1 MHWRGSP
8 QYADGT
14 MLRFPQLLLFLVGM
28 PVKTRPPVIH
38 IRPWLTWSL
47 AVIIASVS
55 LMVWFS
61 TAGETLAD
69 WLVFR
74 PDASGLAWWT
84 GLFGHLAVHGDLL
97 HLLGNLY
104 FLVLFGRHIECCFG
118 RRRLLG
124 LFLLSGLLGGL
135 LHGWVTG
142 HALIGASGAVFGV
155 LVFYV
160 CQYPKARVIWLPL
173 GWISR
178 AALLFWARGWIA
190 RGYPVSIYL
199 LIYGG
204 FQLLLLYE
212 QLAFD
217 GRVSALAHLG
227 GGLMGALIW
236 LAWRH
241 DWLP

>member
-1 MHWRGSP
+1 MRWRGSP
-8 QYADGT
+8 QYGEGT
-14 MLRFPQLLLFLVGM
+14 LLRFPQFLLFLVGM
-28 PVKTRPPVIH
+28 PVKTRPPVLH
-38 IRPWLTWSL
+38 TQPLLTWGL
-47 AVIIASVS
+47 AAVIALIS

-61 TAGETLAD
+61 PTGELLAD
-69 WLVFR
+69 WLVFQ
-74 PDASGLAWWT
+74 PDASGLTWWA
-84 GLFGHLAVHGDLL
+84 GLLGHIAVHGDVV

-104 FLVLFGRHIECCFG
+104 FLILFGRHIECCFG

-124 LFLLSGLLGGL
+124 LFLLSGVLGGL

-142 HALIGASGAVFGV
+142 YALVGASGAVFGV

-173 GWISR
+173 GWVGR
-178 AALLFWARGWIA
+178 VALLYWARGWVK

-199 LIYGG
+199 LIYGL

-236 LAWRH
+236 LAWRY